1 VTEFTRFDLA
11 RFCPFFAD
19 IENFVCRFFFFLFN
33 IAGRCS
39 GYKELGKGCDSRP
52 VWSFRGD
59 LDIAHIPAGRWRVFF
74 GGRDAIWS
82 GVRGISWLG
91 ASGVSGRR
99 KS

>member
-1 VTEFTRFDLA
+1 MTWRVSDHFSPISRIL
-11 RFCPFFAD
+11 C
-19 IENFVCRFFFFLFN
+19 VVVVVVVFFFPFN
-33 IAGRCS
+33 IVGRCS

-59 LDIAHIPAGRWRVFF
+59 LDIAHVPAGRWRVFF
-74 GGRDAIWS
+74 GGRDGIWS

-91 ASGVSGRR
+91 ASGVSGRQ

>member
-1 VTEFTRFDLA
+1 MTWRVSVHCSPISRTL
-11 RFCPFFAD
+11 C
-19 IENFVCRFFFFLFN
+19 VVVFFFFLFN

-74 GGRDAIWS
+74 GGRDGIWS
-82 GVRGISWLG
+82 GVRGILWLG
-91 ASGVSGRR
+91 ASGVSGRQ